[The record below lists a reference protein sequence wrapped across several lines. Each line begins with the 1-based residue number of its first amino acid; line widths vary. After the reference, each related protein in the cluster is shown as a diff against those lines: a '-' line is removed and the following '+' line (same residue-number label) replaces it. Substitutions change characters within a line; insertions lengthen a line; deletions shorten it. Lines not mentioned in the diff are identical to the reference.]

1 MCLHV
6 PVNSKYYLS
15 TLKVTGTCL
24 KKMTIN
30 LNDIEIQLKKR
41 LTYPYKWG
49 RKQNDQFDKLTNFIY
64 RTFLFENVLREINTR
79 FKKDKEHQN
88 ISNYALN
95 RWYNFW
101 SAQAVEKIF
110 SSLPNVKP
118 ALDSKDRLV
127 DFTIDGV
134 TFDHKT
140 SVFPKN
146 FPYPINEAVKKT
158 DELIKWLYKHQSQ
171 QQRKHLKNRLFVV
184 LYSPDGEH
192 WKLKAEISWLKER
205 IEKYMVGFNPNY
217 LMKFNFEQGS
227 TTITDVIW
235 AVKG

>member
-1 MCLHV
+1 M
-6 PVNSKYYLS
+6 NA
-15 TLKVTGTCL
+15 
-24 KKMTIN
+24 IN
-30 LNDIEIQLKKR
+30 LLQIENELKKR

-49 RKQNDQFDKLTNFIY
+49 RKQNDYFDKLTNFVYKIAE
-64 RTFLFENVLREINTR
+64 FDEIIKEINNR
-79 FKKDKEHQN
+79 FKKDKEHKN

-110 SSLPNVKP
+110 CSLTNVKP
-118 ALDSKDRLV
+118 ALDGKDKLV

-140 SVFPKN
+140 SIFPKN
-146 FPYPINEAVKKT
+146 FPFKLDDAIKRT

-171 QQRKHLKNRLFVV
+171 QQRKHLKNRLFIV
-184 LYSPDGEH
+184 LYSSDSEH

-205 IEKYMVGFNPNY
+205 IEKYMEGFNPNY
-217 LMKFNFEQGS
+217 LLKFQLEKDQH
-227 TTITDVIW
+227 TLADVIW
-235 AVKG
+235 AMNK

>member
-1 MCLHV
+1 MQSDLR
-6 PVNSKYYLS
+6 K
-15 TLKVTGTCL
+15 
-24 KKMTIN
+24 
-30 LNDIEIQLKKR
+30 IESELKKR
-41 LTYPYKWG
+41 LIYPYKWG
-49 RKQNDQFDKLTNFIY
+49 RKQNNEFDKLTNFIY
-64 RTFLFENVLREINTR
+64 RTFFFDDIIKEINSR

-110 SSLPNVKP
+110 CSLPNVKP
-118 ALDSKDRLV
+118 ALDSKDKLV

-146 FPYPINEAVKKT
+146 FPYSIKEAVKKT
-158 DELIKWLYKHQSQ
+158 DELIRWLYKNQSQ

-205 IEKYMVGFNPNY
+205 IEKYMEGFNPHY
-217 LMKFNFEQGS
+217 LLKFPLEPGHK
-227 TTITDVIW
+227 TLADVIW
-235 AVKG
+235 VIKA

>member
-1 MCLHV
+1 MI
-6 PVNSKYYLS
+6 
-15 TLKVTGTCL
+15 
-24 KKMTIN
+24 IN
-30 LNDIEIQLKKR
+30 LNEIETELKKR
-41 LTYPYKWG
+41 LTYTYKWG

-64 RTFLFENVLREINTR
+64 STFLFDDVIKEINRR
-79 FKKDKEHQN
+79 FKNDNDRKN
-88 ISNYALN
+88 IYNYALN

-110 SSLPNVKP
+110 CSLPNVKP

-146 FPYPINEAVKKT
+146 FPYPIKEAVKKT
-158 DELIKWLYKHQSQ
+158 NDLIKWLYKNQSQ

-205 IEKYMVGFNPNY
+205 IEKYMEGFNPNY
-217 LMKFNFEQGS
+217 LLKFQLEKGHY
-227 TTITDVIW
+227 TLADVIW
-235 AVKG
+235 VVKD

>member
-1 MCLHV
+1 MDVELA
-6 PVNSKYYLS
+6 
-15 TLKVTGTCL
+15 
-24 KKMTIN
+24 TI
-30 LNDIEIQLKKR
+30 EKELKKR
-41 LTYPYKWG
+41 LAYPYKWG
-49 RKQNDQFDKLTNFIY
+49 RKQNDYFDNLTNFVY
-64 RTFLFENVLREINTR
+64 RIQSFEEVIKEIEFR
-79 FKKDKEHQN
+79 FRTDKEHEN

-110 SSLPNVKP
+110 CSLPNVKP

-140 SVFPKN
+140 SIFPKN
-146 FPYPINEAVKKT
+146 FPYKIDQAIKKT
-158 DELIKWLYKHQSQ
+158 DELIRWLYKNQSQ

-184 LYSPDGEH
+184 LYSSDGEH

-205 IEKYMVGFNPNY
+205 IEKYMAGFNPHY
-217 LMKFNFEQGS
+217 LLKFHLEDDQE
-227 TTITDVIW
+227 TISDVIW
-235 AVKG
+235 VVR